1 MEGRMLCLCRD
12 LWCFLVMALHYT
24 IESKESPGGNRSM
37 PSSYFPSLHG
47 AVDSENNNQ
56 LGPQVRVWKFCSV
69 TMQDESQL
77 ECPVSG
83 LESPFL
89 KWLKDLFCTW
99 ETCSEKLCSWP
110 VGSQMLY
117 LCICL
122 KCTSKGRKCLYWFSL
137 CWLRGRRQ
145 LFSPKAGHRWGLWLS
160 YGC

>member
-1 MEGRMLCLCRD
+1 MLCLCSD

-56 LGPQVRVWKFCSV
+56 LRPQVRVWKFCSV

-77 ECPVSG
+77 LECLVSG

-89 KWLKDLFCTW
+89 KWLKDLFCT
-99 ETCSEKLCSWP
+99 
-110 VGSQMLY
+110 
-117 LCICL
+117 
-122 KCTSKGRKCLYWFSL
+122 
-137 CWLRGRRQ
+137 
-145 LFSPKAGHRWGLWLS
+145 
-160 YGC
+160 